1 MNVKINA
8 VGFVADVK
16 LRDLLTDKLDK
27 LNTFFD
33 NIIDTEVFLKLDSNQ
48 TVKDKII
55 ELKVHIPGKTLFVSE
70 TTKSFEESLD
80 LSIDVMSRQIKKEK
94 EKMKAH

>member
-16 LRDLLTDKLDK
+16 LRDLLTTKLDK

>member
-80 LSIDVMSRQIKKEK
+80 LSIDVMSRQIKKK
-94 EKMKAH
+94 KRK

>member
-8 VGFVADVK
+8 VGFVVDVK
-16 LRDLLTDKLDK
+16 LRDLLTTKLDK

-80 LSIDVMSRQIKKEK
+80 LSIEVMSRQIKKEK
-94 EKMKAH
+94 EKLKAH

>member
-27 LNTFFD
+27 LYFFC
-33 NIIDTEVFLKLDSNQ
+33 IVLR
-48 TVKDKII
+48 
-55 ELKVHIPGKTLFVSE
+55 
-70 TTKSFEESLD
+70 
-80 LSIDVMSRQIKKEK
+80 SI
-94 EKMKAH
+94 

>member
-16 LRDLLTDKLDK
+16 LKDLLTSKLDK

-80 LSIDVMSRQIKKEK
+80 LAIDVMSRQIKKEK

>member
-16 LRDLLTDKLDK
+16 LRDLLTTKLEK

-94 EKMKAH
+94 EKLKAH